1 MTKTIV
7 MIHGM
12 FGGGWYWDNYKG
24 FFEKRK
30 FQCHTPTLRF
40 HDVDPED
47 KPCSDLGTTS
57 LLDYAQDLE
66 DYIGELDERPI
77 LLGHSMGGL
86 LAQILGA
93 RGLAT
98 GLVLLT
104 PGPPRG
110 IMPLKFSAIKSCLN
124 GFTEWGFW
132 RKPVRLSFKSTVYA
146 MLHLLS
152 KVDQKKT
159 YARLVYES
167 GQAGKET
174 GFWLF
179 DSKKVS
185 KVAESK
191 VTCPVLVVS
200 GAKDRVAPPAM
211 VQKIA
216 NKYKA
221 VSKHKEF
228 QNHAHWIMNEPGWEE
243 VAEYIDDWI
252 KQTNIK

>member
-1 MTKTIV
+1 MSAFLSKPQHENTKEVASRSTRNQEVDGKITQGEIMAKTIV

-77 LLGHSMGGL
+77 LIGHSMGGL

-93 RGLAT
+93 RGLAM

-104 PGPPRG
+104 P
-110 IMPLKFSAIKSCLN
+110 
-124 GFTEWGFW
+124 
-132 RKPVRLSFKSTVYA
+132 
-146 MLHLLS
+146 
-152 KVDQKKT
+152 
-159 YARLVYES
+159 
-167 GQAGKET
+167 
-174 GFWLF
+174 
-179 DSKKVS
+179 
-185 KVAESK
+185 
-191 VTCPVLVVS
+191 
-200 GAKDRVAPPAM
+200 APP
-211 VQKIA
+211 V
-216 NKYKA
+216 
-221 VSKHKEF
+221 E
-228 QNHAHWIMNEPGWEE
+228 
-243 VAEYIDDWI
+243 
-252 KQTNIK
+252 